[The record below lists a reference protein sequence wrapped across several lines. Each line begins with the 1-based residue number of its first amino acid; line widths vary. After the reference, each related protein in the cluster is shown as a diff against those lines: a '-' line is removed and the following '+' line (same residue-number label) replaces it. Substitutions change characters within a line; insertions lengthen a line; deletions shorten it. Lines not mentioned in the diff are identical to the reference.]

1 MRTRRD
7 RQNPLAGRD
16 SKDVDGEALTETSS
30 MEYFILSWLKET
42 EDKENEKEVKSRR
55 RRSLPPITVNI
66 QSACLWDAPK
76 QILLNNSPKYSGIL
90 STVRGRISRCNSRQ
104 EARVSRPVYNERA
117 PRTAN
122 ADASCALRLL
132 HTRDAHSC
140 IGAWVKSKEVTI
152 NYLNPRMY
160 LVTEVNAT
168 RCTDGMMTDVNV
180 NALHLDSRRHWTMQ

>member
-66 QSACLWDAPK
+66 QSAC
-76 QILLNNSPKYSGIL
+76 
-90 STVRGRISRCNSRQ
+90 GRISRCNSRQ